1 MAVQLRVPPE
11 IAPVSVPVLLRWQEA
26 QVPGA
31 SVDWVVTVPETV
43 GPPCIIVKLTTVV
56 PIPPEEPV
64 F

>member
-1 MAVQLRVPPE
+1 VP
-11 IAPVSVPVLLRWQEA
+11 A
-26 QVPGA
+26 A

-43 GPPCIIVKLTTVV
+43 GPLCIIVKLTTVV